1 MAHGALNLTP
11 VQNLALTYANSDVKA
26 PFALLMAFDSRLA
39 DVVLTSSEPM
49 IAQLKLAWWRDALS
63 AARDKRPKG
72 EPMLALLSEIESAE
86 RVKGV
91 PSDMLSLVDAWE
103 ILSVQEDAQLEH
115 FSDHRGD
122 AVFKSFARWNGAAVT
137 QDIEMAGRRWSL
149 ADMMARTGRSDISVS
164 PQPVRLSR
172 PLRPLTILERGAVG
186 ELQSGRQGAGFSLLW
201 HALTG
206 L

>member
-1 MAHGALNLTP
+1 MAHAALNLTP

-26 PFALLMAFDSRLA
+26 PFALLLAFDSRLA

-63 AARDKRPKG
+63 AARDNRPKG
-72 EPMLALLSEIESAE
+72 EPMLALLSKIEDAGKVE
-86 RVKGV
+86 GV
-91 PSDMLSLVDAWE
+91 ASDMLSLVDAWE

-115 FSDHRGD
+115 FAGHRGD
-122 AVFKSFARWNGAAVT
+122 AMFAPFARWNGVAGT
-137 QDIEMAGRRWSL
+137 QDIEKAGRRWSL

-164 PQPVRLSR
+164 LQPVRLSR
-172 PLRPLTILERGAVG
+172 TLRPLTILERGAVG
-186 ELQSGRQGAGFSLLW
+186 ELRSGRQSAGLSLLW